1 VVQCCAF
8 ATSIAEW
15 FGVGV
20 ESTPMRCPMKT
31 SCSVLF
37 LGFALFLLA
46 VPGSAQR
53 ARHGTVR
60 SMQASFDKGVQHPD
74 TANITTAA
82 SITCVAT
89 VSDVPSAPPP
99 TCSVSGPGF
108 SGTLE
113 KGKSAALTGAGTV
126 TLKCFG
132 QGWARCNARIDTP
145 PAS

>member
-1 VVQCCAF
+1 MKIK
-8 ATSIAEW
+8 TLILIAA
-15 FGVGV
+15 VAL
-20 ESTPMRCPMKT
+20 
-31 SCSVLF
+31 LF
-37 LGFALFLLA
+37 LASA
-46 VPGSAQR
+46 EQAQR

-74 TANITTAA
+74 TANITAAA

-89 VSDVPSAPPP
+89 VSDIPSAPPI
-99 TCSVSGPGF
+99 CSVTGPGF
-108 SGTLE
+108 NGTLV

-126 TLKCFG
+126 TLKCLG

>member
-1 VVQCCAF
+1 MKIKTLILF
-8 ATSIAEW
+8 AA
-15 FGVGV
+15 V
-20 ESTPMRCPMKT
+20 
-31 SCSVLF
+31 
-37 LGFALFLLA
+37 ALLLLA
-46 VPGSAQR
+46 YPGNAQR
-53 ARHGTVR
+53 ARRGTVR
-60 SMQASFDKGVQHPD
+60 SMAASLDKGVQHPD
-74 TANITTAA
+74 TANVTAAA

-89 VSDVPSAPPP
+89 ISDVPSAPPP